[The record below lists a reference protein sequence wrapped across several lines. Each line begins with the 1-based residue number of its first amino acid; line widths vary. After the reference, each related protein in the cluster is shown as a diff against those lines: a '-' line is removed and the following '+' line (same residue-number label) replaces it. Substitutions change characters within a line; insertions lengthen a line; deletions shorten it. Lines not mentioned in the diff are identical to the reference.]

1 MKKRFVVTVLSM
13 SLAASLLAGCGGKEP
28 AADNTTT
35 VQAQA
40 PPVAEEEKTETT
52 DQDQPTE
59 AATDES
65 TEVTEPT
72 TEAEGGKNEP
82 GESGVTTVDG
92 VNPPI
97 DEETGEV
104 IAPTEEATP
113 TEEAKPTEAAE
124 DKKEDT
130 GSASN
135 SKYDEAFRAK
145 LQEEYDKCLAYL
157 GNHGYDITE
166 YKDLKITDH
175 YLDVLIQY
183 DIDYPDEYCHTNWEG
198 WYEMMMIDNAKNDYH
213 KYCRLVTSHVHD
225 NQ

>member
-13 SLAASLLAGCGGKEP
+13 SLAASLLVGCGSKEP
-28 AADNTTT
+28 AAVNTTT
-35 VQAQA
+35 VQDQA
-40 PPVAEEEKTETT
+40 STVAEEEKTETT

-65 TEVTEPT
+65 TEVTKPT

-130 GSASN
+130 GSASD
-135 SKYDEAFRAK
+135 SKYDEAFRAR
-145 LQEEYDKCLAYL
+145 LQEEYDKCIDYL
-157 GNHGYDITE
+157 DSLGYDTTG
-166 YKDLKITDH
+166 YKGLKITDH
-175 YLDVLIQY
+175 YLDLLLQY
-183 DIDYPDEYCHTNWEG
+183 DIDDPEEYSHASWEG
-198 WYEMMMIDNAKNDYH
+198 WYNMMMVYNAKNDYH

>member
-13 SLAASLLAGCGGKEP
+13 SLAASLLVGCGSKEP
-28 AADNTTT
+28 AAVNTTT
-35 VQAQA
+35 VQDQA
-40 PPVAEEEKTETT
+40 STVAEEEKTETT

-65 TEVTEPT
+65 TEVTKPT

-113 TEEAKPTEAAE
+113 TEEAKPTEATE

-145 LQEEYDKCLAYL
+145 LQEEYNKCVAHLKDL
-157 GNHGYDITE
+157 GYDTSE
-166 YKDLKITDH
+166 WEKMKITDH
-175 YLDVLIQY
+175 YLDLLIQY
-183 DIDYPDEYCHTNWEG
+183 DIDYPDEYCHTNWGG
-198 WYEMMMIDNAKNDYH
+198 WYEMMMIDNAKNDYD
-213 KYCRLVTSHVHD
+213 KYCRLVVSHVKD